1 MVRARHTRAF
11 GRSSKSAHSVYTN
24 GNSRKGK
31 PPRERPKRL
40 HRKLLAIRKGL
51 GASQTEMA
59 KLLKLKK
66 AYTVI
71 SAYEHGT
78 REPNLLTL
86 LRYAKLA
93 KVTMDVL
100 VDDKLN

>member
-1 MVRARHTRAF
+1 
-11 GRSSKSAHSVYTN
+11 
-24 GNSRKGK
+24 
-31 PPRERPKRL
+31 
-40 HRKLLAIRKGL
+40 
-51 GASQTEMA
+51 MA

-86 LRYAKLA
+86 LRYARLA
-93 KVTMDVL
+93 KVHVENL
-100 VDDKLN
+100 IDDKLDLSD